1 MLWQMELLPPT
12 SERLRDPNAVPYFL
26 WDMGLTVGQANKALS
41 GDDSTLRLEVIVR
54 LLREANTRD
63 VWLFIDWPAIEAAWP
78 HIEHRLGRSRAV
90 WQMMRDHRRSLRD
103 AAR

>member
-1 MLWQMELLPPT
+1 MERLPPT
-12 SERLRDPNAVPYFL
+12 SERVADPNAVPYFL
-26 WDMGLTVGQANKALS
+26 WDMGLTVAQAKKALAG
-41 GDDSTLRLEVIVR
+41 GDPALKLEVIVR

-63 VWLFIDWPAIEAAWP
+63 VWLFVDWATIDEAWP
-78 HIEHRLGRSRAV
+78 RIEHRLGRARAV

>member
-1 MLWQMELLPPT
+1 MLSDVEPLPPT
-12 SERLRDPNAVPYFL
+12 SERLRDPSAVPYFL
-26 WDMGLTVGQANKALS
+26 WDMGLTVVQARKALA
-41 GDDSTLRLEVIVR
+41 GDDAALKLEVIVR

-63 VWLFIDWPAIEAAWP
+63 VWLFVDWAAIDDAWP